1 MSASADDLPESRPA
15 VLTVMNL
22 PPFYL
27 EPLRKHF
34 TLYERLHETDPAAF
48 AKVAPTIRGVTG
60 GGESKVSRELMDQL
74 PALGIV
80 SIMGVGYDKVDVQ
93 SAIARKVPVTHTPD
107 VLNDE
112 VADLAL
118 GLMLSVARKIPQSD
132 RYVRTGQWAE
142 KGNMPLARKMSGARL
157 GIVGLGRIGKAIAK
171 RAEGFGMKIA
181 YTGRNQQAGVAYPYY
196 ATAKALAAEVDF
208 LVLIT
213 PGGEGTRHMI
223 DKDVLQALGPR
234 GYLINVARGT
244 VVDEAALIEAL
255 QQGTIAGA
263 GLDVFENEPQVPQA
277 LRELDN
283 VVLTPHMAS
292 ATHETRQAMADLAL
306 ANLLA
311 HFAGEPL
318 KSPVPECRA
327 R

>member
-1 MSASADDLPESRPA
+1 MSALSQDSRPA
-15 VLTVMNL
+15 VLTVANL

-48 AKVAPTIRGVTG
+48 ARVAPTIRGITG
-60 GGESKVSRELMDQL
+60 GGESQVPRALMDQL

-80 SIMGVGYDKVDVQ
+80 SIMGVGYDRVDVP
-93 SAIARKVPVTHTPD
+93 SAIARGVPVTHTPD

-118 GLMLSVARKIPQSD
+118 GLMLSVARRIPQAD
-132 RYVRTGQWAE
+132 RYVRAGLWAE
-142 KGNMPLARKMSGARL
+142 KGNMPLARKVSGAKL

-171 RAEGFGMKIA
+171 RAEGFGMQVA
-181 YTGRNQQAGVAYPYY
+181 YTGRSRQAGVAYPYHPN
-196 ATAKALAAEVDF
+196 AKALAAEVDF
-208 LVLIT
+208 LVVIT
-213 PGGEGTRHMI
+213 PGGEGTRRMI
-223 DKDVLQALGPR
+223 DREVLQALGPR
-234 GYLINVARGT
+234 GYLVNVARGS

-263 GLDVFENEPQVPQA
+263 GLDVFEDEPNVPQA
-277 LRELDN
+277 LRDLDN